1 MTKNK
6 RGGIRSQL
14 WSMKIVQMLFAVAAY
29 VLISH
34 CIPTKLMNVEIRTG
48 R

>member
-1 MTKNK
+1 MTKSK

-14 WSMKIVQMLFAVAAY
+14 WSMKIVQMLFAVAAD
-29 VLISH
+29 VFVSH
-34 CIPTKLMNVEIRTG
+34 CMPTKLMNVEIRTG